1 MNKLGLF
8 YAPIKRDIEAEISA
22 GVYNDEMG
30 QLAVA
35 PKCHYLGLF
44 REKDVRRFK
53 RVAMKDGKR
62 LVRDDDERPC
72 RTEDGFY
79 FSYYVEWD

>member
-8 YAPIKRDIEAEISA
+8 YAPIKRDIEAKIAA

-35 PKCHYLGLF
+35 PKSYYVGMYH
-44 REKDVRRFK
+44 EKDMRGFK
-53 RVAMKDGKR
+53 RVAAKDGKR
-62 LVRDDDERPC
+62 LRVRSNTPHGLK
-72 RTEDGFY
+72 TY
-79 FSYYVEWD
+79 WLEWD